1 VGGEFI
7 MRRTILHVDLNNYYA
22 SVECLYRPEIR
33 DKPVIV
39 CGDAE
44 ARHGIILAKNYIAK
58 NLGVKTGEAI
68 WEAKQKCPSLV
79 LVRADFQKYLRFSRL
94 AREIYADYSDKIE
107 PYGIDEGWIDV
118 TGTEQIFGTGQDI
131 ANQIRQRLRDEL
143 GLTGSVGVSWNKI
156 FAKLGSDM
164 KKPDATTVITA
175 DNFHEKVWPLP
186 VGELLYVGRS
196 IRRKLQNRA
205 IYTIGDLAKRDI
217 SDLKLLLGV
226 WGETLWHF
234 ANGLDAA
241 PVRLTGESSIIKS
254 IGNST
259 TTPRD
264 LVNNQDVKLIIY
276 VLAESVA
283 ARLRKHGFK
292 CKTVSISVRGNDL
305 MSFERQGKLSDPT
318 FLSNDIAN
326 KAMELFKANYRWDN
340 PIRSL
345 GVRGSDLVTADTH
358 VQLDL
363 FDNSNL
369 DAEILAGTVDMLH
382 KRFGHYSVQRCAM
395 LLDRHLTG
403 FNPEQDHVIHPISYF
418 K

>member
-1 VGGEFI
+1 
-7 MRRTILHVDLNNYYA
+7 MR
-22 SVECLYRPEIR
+22 
-33 DKPVIV
+33 
-39 CGDAE
+39 
-44 ARHGIILAKNYIAK
+44 
-58 NLGVKTGEAI
+58 
-68 WEAKQKCPSLV
+68 EAKQKCPGLV

-94 AREIYADYSDKIE
+94 ARKIYADYTNQIE
-107 PYGIDEGWIDV
+107 PFGIDEAWLDV

-131 ANQIRQRLRDEL
+131 ANQIRQRLQDEL
-143 GLTGSVGVSWNKI
+143 GLTGSVGVSYNKI

-164 KKPDATTVITA
+164 NKPNATTVITA
-175 DNFHEKVWPLP
+175 DNFQDKVWPLP

-196 IRRKLQNRA
+196 TRRKFQNRA
-205 IYTIGDLAKRDI
+205 IYTIGDLANRDI
-217 SDLKLLLGV
+217 QSLRLLLGI
-226 WGETLWHF
+226 WGETLHGF
-234 ANGLDAA
+234 ANGFDLE

-254 IGNST
+254 VGNST

-292 CKTVSISVRGNDL
+292 CKTISISVRGNDL
-305 MSFERQGKLSDPT
+305 ISFERQGKLSGPT

-326 KAMELFKANYRWDN
+326 KAMELFKTNYRWET

-345 GVRGSDLVTADTH
+345 GVRGSDLVTADRH

-369 DAEILAGTVDMLH
+369 DAEILASTVDTLH

>member
-1 VGGEFI
+1 

-22 SVECLYRPEIR
+22 SVECLYNPEIR
-33 DKPVIV
+33 DKPVVV

-44 ARHGIILAKNYIAK
+44 ARHGIILAKNYLAK
-58 NLGVKTGEAI
+58 ALGVKTGDAI
-68 WEAKQKCPSLV
+68 WEAKQKCPGLV

-131 ANQIRQRLRDEL
+131 ADQIRQRLRDEL

-164 KKPDATTVITA
+164 KKPDATTVITP

-196 IRRKLQNRA
+196 TRRKLQNRA

-234 ANGLDAA
+234 ANGLDLAT
-241 PVRLTGESSIIKS
+241 VRQTSESSIIKS
-254 IGNST
+254 VGNST

-305 MSFERQGKLSDPT
+305 ISFEIQGKLSGPT

-326 KAMELFKANYRWDN
+326 KAMELFKANYRWET

-345 GVRGSDLVTADTH
+345 GVRGSDLVTADRH

-369 DAEILAGTVDMLH
+369 DAEILAGTVDTLH

>member
-1 VGGEFI
+1 

-22 SVECLYRPEIR
+22 SVECLYNPEIR
-33 DKPVIV
+33 DKPVVV

-44 ARHGIILAKNYIAK
+44 ARHGIILAKNYLAK
-58 NLGVKTGEAI
+58 ALGVKTGDAI
-68 WEAKQKCPSLV
+68 WEAKQKCPGLV

-131 ANQIRQRLRDEL
+131 ADQIRQRLRDEL

-164 KKPDATTVITA
+164 KKPDATTVITP

-196 IRRKLQNRA
+196 TRRKLQNRA

-234 ANGLDAA
+234 ANGLDLAT
-241 PVRLTGESSIIKS
+241 VRQTSESSIIKS
-254 IGNST
+254 VGNST

-305 MSFERQGKLSDPT
+305 ISFERQGKLSGPT

-326 KAMELFKANYRWDN
+326 KAMELFKVNYRWET

-345 GVRGSDLVTADTH
+345 GVRGSDLVTADRH

-369 DAEILAGTVDMLH
+369 DAEILAGTVDSLH